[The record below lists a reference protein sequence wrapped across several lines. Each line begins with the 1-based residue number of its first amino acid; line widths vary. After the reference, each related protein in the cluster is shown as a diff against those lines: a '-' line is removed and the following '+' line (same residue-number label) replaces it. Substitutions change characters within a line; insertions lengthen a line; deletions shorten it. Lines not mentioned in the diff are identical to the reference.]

1 MPREKKQPEVEQ
13 EAGAPEW
20 MVTFSDCMTLLLTFF
35 VLLLSFSSFSDQDDF
50 RKMNS
55 AFANQVSFG
64 AKSNLERESI
74 TTMPRVK
81 QDIRW
86 GSEKPTLSD
95 GKKDRFKKQTEPTDF
110 SRLNTFLISS
120 NDVFFANGVVIS
132 LNGREVLTDLSLFLK
147 EFPSYFV
154 IVSES
159 GPQDVMGSR
168 SIGFNRAWVVLDYLT
183 VEKGLDRQRLSISA
197 EGTAVKGFHLNSMQ
211 RGDAVADGRMLE
223 IVLLGRS
230 F

>member
-64 AKSNLERESI
+64 PKSNLERESI
-74 TTMPRVK
+74 TTMPKVS

-95 GKKDRFKKQTEPTDF
+95 GKKDHFKKQTKPPDF

-120 NDVFFANGVVIS
+120 NDVFCANGVVIS
-132 LNGREVLTDLSLFLK
+132 LNGRKMLTDLSLFLK
-147 EFPSYFV
+147 EFPSFFV

-159 GPQDVMGSR
+159 GSQDVMRSR
-168 SIGFNRAWVVLDYLT
+168 SIGFNRAWAVLDYLT
-183 VEKGLDRQRLSISA
+183 AKKGLDRQRLSISA
-197 EGTAVKGFHLNSMQ
+197 EGTVVKGFHLNNIQLGGAAS
-211 RGDAVADGRMLE
+211 DERMLE
-223 IVLLGRS
+223 IVLLKRS